1 MCDMSDNKQPPKQ
14 AGFQKE
20 YFLDRASPKSIWNQ
34 ISTSRGLSEWF
45 APKVD
50 INAQGKIHIFWDD
63 KGDDRIATIT
73 ERTKDKVIQ
82 WNWDDEPQCYIR
94 MEIVS
99 TELSKSTS
107 LIVTDYD
114 LALEQ
119 ETLENIWAAH
129 EERLFYTLGVS

>member
-1 MCDMSDNKQPPKQ
+1 MSSKEQDQKPV
-14 AGFQKE
+14 GFHKE
-20 YFLDRASPKSIWNQ
+20 YFLDKASPNSIWGQ

-50 INAQGKIHIFWDD
+50 ISIEDKIHIFWDD

-73 ERTKDKVIQ
+73 QRVKDKVIQ
-82 WNWDDEPQCYIR
+82 WNWDDDPESYIR
-94 MEIVS
+94 MEIIS
-99 TELSKSTS
+99 TELSRSTS

-114 LALEQ
+114 LGLEL

-129 EERLFYTLGVS
+129 EERLFYSLGIS